1 MRSPLLSPLHRCI
14 DLMLACDLVEALE
27 KAMAPLTA
35 RLQEKGWAVT
45 PQKGLSVQFLA
56 VFGRLRRRS
65 HQRRRDS
72 SIPGSYST
80 TPPCGVGHPPPRSVV
95 GPGAVWHITPQGIGP
110 RGHRAVRELM
120 MDHPMAAP
128 QTAGLR
134 ATRAAAKAWG
144 CPSPYPAPSRHVRL
158 WCLLENEALLG
169 AAAHPY
175 GGPHPRSD
183 GSRVMW
189 VPSLI
194 RGGRKDPCV
203 STQPPLCQ
211 RQTRPVLWRHCYA
224 DSVTWGSSALRSGHL
239 HRMVVPSAMQSNGSQ
254 PTGKV

>member
-72 SIPGSYST
+72 STPGSYSA

-95 GPGAVWHITPQGIGP
+95 GPGAVWHITPQGIG
-110 RGHRAVRELM
+110 
-120 MDHPMAAP
+120 HP
-128 QTAGLR
+128 
-134 ATRAAAKAWG
+134 W
-144 CPSPYPAPSRHVRL
+144 SSS
-158 WCLLENEALLG
+158 
-169 AAAHPY
+169 
-175 GGPHPRSD
+175 SD
-183 GSRVMW
+183 G
-189 VPSLI
+189 
-194 RGGRKDPCV
+194 
-203 STQPPLCQ
+203 
-211 RQTRPVLWRHCYA
+211 A
-224 DSVTWGSSALRSGHL
+224 DDGSPDGCTTDCRAEGH
-239 HRMVVPSAMQSNGSQ
+239 PGGSQ
-254 PTGKV
+254 SVGLPIPLPCTIQARQAVVFARE

>member
-14 DLMLACDLVEALE
+14 DLMLTCDLVEALE

-56 VFGRLRRRS
+56 VFGWLRRWS

-80 TPPCGVGHPPPRSVV
+80 PPPMWGWPSTPHAVWL
-95 GPGAVWHITPQGIGP
+95 GPGLCGTSHRRASAI

-224 DSVTWGSSALRSGHL
+224 DSATWGSSALRSGHQ
-239 HRMVVPSAMQSNGSQ
+239 H
-254 PTGKV
+254 